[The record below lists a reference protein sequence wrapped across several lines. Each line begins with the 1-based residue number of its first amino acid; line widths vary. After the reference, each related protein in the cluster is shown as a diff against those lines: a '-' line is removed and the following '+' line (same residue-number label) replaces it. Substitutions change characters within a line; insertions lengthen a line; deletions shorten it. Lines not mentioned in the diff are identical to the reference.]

1 MNVSFYT
8 LGCKLNYA
16 ESAELRHRFEQS
28 GHTVVEFGEPTDAV
42 IINTCTVTEN
52 ADTECRKIIRRALRN
67 SPNAFVGVTGCYAQ
81 LQPEEIASID
91 GVDAVFGSKEK
102 FKIHDLIGDFS
113 KKVTPQVYVSD
124 LEDVEFEEARS
135 AEGDSRTR
143 AHLKLQDGCNY
154 NCSFCT
160 IPLAR
165 GKSRSM
171 DFSLI
176 EEKIHSL
183 IEEGYHEIILS
194 GINLGDYSGGEGE
207 RFYDILQLIENKK
220 PKARFR
226 IGSIEPN
233 LLKPEIVELV
243 AQSEIIVPHFHIPL
257 QSGSPEMLKL
267 MRRRYKADYYQS
279 LIHSVKEK
287 MPNCCIGVDVIVG
300 FPGETD
306 HHFTETFTFLHQLPI
321 SYLHVF
327 TYSERENT
335 PAASFSGKVAPQ
347 IRKERTNRLRTLSD
361 LKRNEFYRSQL
372 GSNETVVPESFN
384 HERGTWIGWTNNYI
398 RTEFHAPIGI
408 PQQPVKVTLK
418 ELDGDIVIA
427 ESLIPFSELNATLR
441 EYIPIL
447 L

>member
-52 ADTECRKIIRRALRN
+52 ADTECRKIIRRVLRT
-67 SPNAFVGVTGCYAQ
+67 SPSAFVGVTGCYAQ

-102 FKIHDLIGDFS
+102 FKIHDLITDFS
-113 KKVTPQVYVSD
+113 KKETPQVYVSD
-124 LEDVEFEEARS
+124 LEDVGFEEARS

-171 DFSLI
+171 DFPLI
-176 EEKIHSL
+176 EHKIQSL
-183 IEEGYHEIILS
+183 IEEGFHEIILS
-194 GINLGDYSGGEGE
+194 GINLGDYESNDGE
-207 RFYDILQLIENKK
+207 RFFDILHLIEQQT

-233 LLKPEIVELV
+233 LLKPEIIDLV
-243 AQSEIIVPHFHIPL
+243 AQSHIIAPHFHIPL
-257 QSGSPEMLKL
+257 QSGSPEMLKM
-267 MRRRYKADYYQS
+267 MRRRYKAEYYYN
-279 LIHSVKEK
+279 LIHTIKEK
-287 MPNCCIGVDVIVG
+287 IPHCCIGVDVIVG
-300 FPGETD
+300 FPGETEEY
-306 HHFTETFTFLHQLPI
+306 FMETFNFLHQLPV

-335 PAASFSGKVAPQ
+335 PAAIFSGKVSQ
-347 IRKERTNRLRTLSD
+347 NIRKERTNRLRTLSD
-361 LKRNEFYRSQL
+361 MKRQEFYRSQL
-372 GSNETVVPESFN
+372 STEQTIIPESYN
-384 HERGTWIGWTNNYI
+384 NERGTWIGWSDNYI
-398 RTEFHAPIGI
+398 RTEFPANITLL
-408 PQQPVKVTLK
+408 QKPVKVILNS
-418 ELDGDIVIA
+418 LDSDIVSA
-427 ESLIPFSELNATLR
+427 ELSENQI
-441 EYIPIL
+441 EEKQWGSYIPL
-447 L
+447 LV